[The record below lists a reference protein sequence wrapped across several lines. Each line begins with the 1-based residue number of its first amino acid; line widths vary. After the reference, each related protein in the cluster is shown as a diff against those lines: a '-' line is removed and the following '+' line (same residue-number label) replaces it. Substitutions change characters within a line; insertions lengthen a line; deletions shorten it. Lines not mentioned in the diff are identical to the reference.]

1 MSIIK
6 YIKSAFLF
14 MNIFAIAKHIIA
26 QKKLYKTTEE
36 KGFNQFYAKQHFN
49 EFQRQEEVVLYGY
62 TLNIEQRET
71 QNKLFQMLKNEED
84 VHNIFLGPYIKKN
97 GKLKSNIIIEV
108 ILFILSMIVTL
119 GITTITLMTIYSIF
133 SANLTLSSKITIT
146 TMFLIINSY
155 IAFIFYNRFLLTA
168 KVFVRKYKTI
178 KRLL

>member
-14 MNIFAIAKHIIA
+14 MNFFAIAKHITA
-26 QKKLYKTTEE
+26 QKKLFKTTEE
-36 KGFNQFYAKQHFN
+36 RGFNQFHAKKHFN
-49 EFQRQEEVVLYGY
+49 EFQRQEEAVLYGY

-71 QNKLFQMLKNEED
+71 QNKLFQIIKNEED

-119 GITTITLMTIYSIF
+119 GIATITLMIIYSIF
-133 SANLTLSSKITIT
+133 SANLTFSSKLTIT
-146 TMFLIINSY
+146 TLFLITNSY

-168 KVFVRKYKTI
+168 KVFVKNYKTI